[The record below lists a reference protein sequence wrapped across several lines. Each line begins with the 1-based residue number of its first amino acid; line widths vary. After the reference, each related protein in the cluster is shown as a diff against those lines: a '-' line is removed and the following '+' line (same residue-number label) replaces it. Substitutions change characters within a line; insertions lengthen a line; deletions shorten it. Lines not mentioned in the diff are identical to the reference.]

1 MKYALGNDKLYQLN
15 QHIALELSRPWLYK
29 VRTFDK
35 MDIIIIIQILA
46 LN

>member
-15 QHIALELSRPWLYK
+15 QHIVELSRPWLYK
-29 VRTFDK
+29 VRTFAK